1 MNYLERKQ
9 YIIQPL
15 ILLFVCGCSATR
27 DGDWELS
34 QTDVGLDF
42 RGSDC
47 ILIRTIRDYR
57 PLDSSHMLISGPAKR
72 TYFVALFRPAF
83 DMRGSMGLTF
93 DSRDE
98 QLCPFGGDAIM
109 FGGLAHE
116 RVTIQ
121 SISRVTAEQE
131 QEILFRFGLLERAEK
146 KPPEPANVKGA
157 EVEELD

>member
-1 MNYLERKQ
+1 MGYRDIKLV
-9 YIIQPL
+9 IIQWLMPL
-15 ILLFVCGCSATR
+15 ILCGCSAS
-27 DGDWELS
+27 GDSEWAPSER
-34 QTDVGLDF
+34 DVGLDY
-42 RGSDC
+42 RGADC

-57 PLDSSHMLISGPAKR
+57 PLDDSHMLISGPAKR
-72 TYFVALFRPAF
+72 TYFVTLFGPAF
-83 DMRGSMGLTF
+83 EMRGSLGLTF
-93 DSRDE
+93 DSRDD
-98 QLCPFGGDAIM
+98 QLCPFGGDAVK

-146 KPPEPANVKGA
+146 KPPEPVSVKGA

>member
-1 MNYLERKQ
+1 MSYREKK
-9 YIIQPL
+9 YKVIQSVMLL
-15 ILLFVCGCSATR
+15 ILCGCSAT
-27 DGDWELS
+27 GDNEWATSE
-34 QTDVGLDF
+34 TDVGLDY

-57 PLDSSHMLISGPAKR
+57 PLDNSHMLINGPAKR
-72 TYFVALFRPAF
+72 TYFVTLFSPAF
-83 DMRGSMGLTF
+83 EMRGSMGLTF
-93 DSRDE
+93 DSRDD
-98 QLCPFGGDAIM
+98 QLCPFGGDAIK
-109 FGGLAHE
+109 FGGLTHE

-146 KPPEPANVKGA
+146 KPPEPVSVKGA